1 MLRKQALLDA
11 VAGERYTRQI
21 ISLGSGPP
29 AFDNPAGATSI
40 DIAWPTTAGSVAANV
55 RTFICIA
62 LKPGTANLGAIATPA
77 GWTLVADHI
86 GGGYGATLGVNTGN
100 VRVALFQIDG
110 NNSTAGTVTVGL
122 TPSGANGVATGN
134 MMRLEKST
142 LAGVWQPVVIAKAEA
157 TVDTVAAAFNPL
169 PAMKVARGDFLIYG
183 FGMTDRFL
191 GGTSLNSGTGLVPA
205 VPGLANGGA
214 NQLGFH
220 INSTGTGRRATRGVN
235 PIDTPQIH
243 TILTAGINNRGPMVL
258 ARMRVR

>member
-1 MLRKQALLDA
+1 MLRKQALLMA
-11 VAGERYTRQI
+11 AASERGTRQI

-29 AFDNPAGATSI
+29 TFDNAAGATSI

-62 LKPGTANLGAIATPA
+62 LKPGTANLGAVATPA

-100 VRVALFQIDG
+100 VRVALFRIDG

-122 TPSGANGVATGN
+122 TPDGGNGVATGN
-134 MMRLEKST
+134 MLRIEKT
-142 LAGVWQPVVIAKAEA
+142 KGTWQPIVIAKAEA

-169 PAMKVARGDFLIYG
+169 PAMKVSRGDFLIYG
-183 FGMTDRFL
+183 FAMTDRFL
-191 GGTSLNSGTGLVPA
+191 GGTSLAAGTGLVPA

-220 INSTGTGRRATRGVN
+220 INSTATGRRATRGVN
-235 PIDTPQIH
+235 PIDTPQVH